1 MKWDYGRTGA
11 GGAKANRVAAF
22 GLVVLFQIKGDK
34 RSK

>member
-1 MKWDYGRTGA
+1 MKWDYGRT